1 MPDTSSSYDV
11 PLSVVMRLAAD
22 AGVTMLSS
30 GGEISRVEETIDHLA
45 RAYGVRRV
53 DAYATPTG
61 LLVSGESG
69 DGSTYTIVR
78 RVPSTRND
86 LARVVAINDLS
97 RRAFQGRLGIEEAQR
112 ELNKIRTAPPSYTP
126 GMTAL
131 AASVASAMLAMLFGG
146 APLDMMGAAIGGL
159 VIQSVINEIGARGWG
174 AFARSWVGG
183 FLAAAIASV
192 LHRILPAMSVDY
204 AVVGAIMILV
214 PGVAITNSLRDV
226 MGGQLVSG
234 VARAAE
240 ALTVAVGVA
249 AGVFLGLGLGGF

>member
-1 MPDTSSSYDV
+1 M
-11 PLSVVMRLAAD
+11 
-22 AGVTMLSS
+22 
-30 GGEISRVEETIDHLA
+30 
-45 RAYGVRRV
+45 
-53 DAYATPTG
+53 
-61 LLVSGESG
+61 
-69 DGSTYTIVR
+69 
-78 RVPSTRND
+78 
-86 LARVVAINDLS
+86 VAINDLS

-159 VIQSVINEIGARGWG
+159 VIQSVINEIELGAGG
-174 AFARSWVGG
+174 IRSLLGG
-183 FLAAAIASV
+183 RIPGAAIASV

-249 AGVFLGLGLGGF
+249 AGVFLGLGLGLGGF